1 MAPKSAR
8 GQRAKSSR
16 FALQFWV
23 AKFKLVKKLR
33 RFKVYW
39 KFHIPTLYFVFID
52 VLSNVSEYDFYLF
65 DFLGNERWTVN
76 GNMNVFDDP
85 VRKEGSWLKWLCS
98 NFDIEDSISGDLTDT
113 RGQGTCH
120 CTLENMTYDCFTFA
134 KIHSDLGGLAQT
146 NFCMDIIRFFTRKS
160 EQSKFNWAPPSHY
173 LLVKCEL

>member
-1 MAPKSAR
+1 MGWKVFLGVDFLTSHFLLKLLKTLRCMFLHFLAT
-8 GQRAKSSR
+8 
-16 FALQFWV
+16 
-23 AKFKLVKKLR
+23 KFKLVKKLR

-120 CTLENMTYDCFTFA
+120 CTLENMTYDCFTFT
-134 KIHSDLGGLAQT
+134 KIWT
-146 NFCMDIIRFFTRKS
+146 NRGK
-160 EQSKFNWAPPSHY
+160 
-173 LLVKCEL
+173 